1 MYIIM
6 NQNSSTMSKIDPQ
19 THLKSCIENGVR
31 LKRQAELEAI
41 ESELDELYDIHD
53 NFEMYEEHDAQAR
66 KEIRPCHNVFNYSME
81 EIVSTRKRGTVC
93 CHRSSKRTDT
103 WGTCFATPKV
113 NVLLS
118 LSVVSTRPATTGVAS
133 S

>member
-1 MYIIM
+1 MNMSPSVPIHQEIFFHSMYIIM

-53 NFEMYEEHDAQAR
+53 NFEM
-66 KEIRPCHNVFNYSME
+66 
-81 EIVSTRKRGTVC
+81 
-93 CHRSSKRTDT
+93 
-103 WGTCFATPKV
+103 
-113 NVLLS
+113 
-118 LSVVSTRPATTGVAS
+118 
-133 S
+133 